1 MSTRRRDTR
10 RSPSRCSLLLT
21 LPWWVG
27 NTYYINIAS
36 QILLFAVFA
45 LALNVLVGYAGLVS
59 LGHAGLFA
67 IAGYTAA
74 LMLQGGY
81 GHLAANS
88 AAIVVTL
95 AASAIF
101 AVLALRSTGI
111 GFLMIT
117 LALGQ
122 IIWGVAYRWASLT
135 GGDNGVNVTTRPA
148 PFGLSL
154 SNAPS
159 FYIACLI
166 VFLLALAT
174 MVLFVRSPFGASLR
188 GTRDQARRMNALG
201 YNVWLIRFLAIV
213 FSGFWTGISGLL
225 FIYYNQFVS
234 PQVSALTASAEVLLM
249 VISGGTATLLGPI
262 AGAVIVV
269 VMKNVVSAYVERWNL
284 VLGVI
289 FIVIITFMPEGLVP
303 GTVRLWRW
311 CWHRIAR
318 HAASRR
324 GRQRPAEEAHTP
336 RCHMTALAVNH
347 LSKSFGG
354 LRVTAD
360 VNLAVAPG
368 ERRLIIGPN
377 GAGKTTLFNL
387 ITGEIAPDSGS
398 VVLFDRD
405 ITRMPSHRRPHLGM
419 ARTYQIITLFDKDTI
434 LRNVTLALLGLSPL
448 RWSVFTDIDHQH
460 AISSC
465 TPATRSRA
473 SASRISPSARCR
485 RPPMASADASRSPW
499 RWRKVPEVLLLDEPF
514 AGTVDRR
521 AARRAHAAQRH
532 PARGDDRD
540 DRAQHGRRA
549 RLGGADHASALR

>member
-1 MSTRRRDTR
+1 MIARGRYAAIAVALL
-10 RSPSRCSLLLT
+10 LLLT

-88 AAIVVTL
+88 AAVVVTL

-166 VFLLALAT
+166 VFLLAIAS

-201 YNVWLIRFLAIV
+201 YNVWLIRFVAIL

-249 VISGGTATLLGPI
+249 VIAGGTATLLGPI

-311 CWHRIAR
+311 GRHTIKTRWNGEPAR
-318 HAASRR
+318 PP
-324 GRQRPAEEAHTP
+324 QEQTAE
-336 RCHMTALAVNH
+336 
-347 LSKSFGG
+347 
-354 LRVTAD
+354 
-360 VNLAVAPG
+360 
-368 ERRLIIGPN
+368 
-377 GAGKTTLFNL
+377 
-387 ITGEIAPDSGS
+387 
-398 VVLFDRD
+398 
-405 ITRMPSHRRPHLGM
+405 
-419 ARTYQIITLFDKDTI
+419 ART
-434 LRNVTLALLGLSPL
+434 P
-448 RWSVFTDIDHQH
+448 
-460 AISSC
+460 
-465 TPATRSRA
+465 
-473 SASRISPSARCR
+473 
-485 RPPMASADASRSPW
+485 
-499 RWRKVPEVLLLDEPF
+499 KVP
-514 AGTVDRR
+514 T
-521 AARRAHAAQRH
+521 
-532 PARGDDRD
+532 
-540 DRAQHGRRA
+540 
-549 RLGGADHASALR
+549 